1 MMGQTTTYQLISQI
15 SESSTVGWGN
25 KSPWNLKTNL
35 LDVLPCHLLQPSP
48 RQVQSFCFHEKYHG
62 MSRKVGDPSRRGL
75 GCSRSHS
82 AHRFTGEATGL
93 QTVHPRGWG
102 IFRWVK
108 PLQVVSQKTNG
119 WNLKMG
125 GFLGKGYSFWNPFI
139 KFQISVR
146 RVRFRFRLKQYGSNE
161 KQQAKKTLLWK
172 KRSQNFDVSVVW
184 GWCGMRCSCFR
195 YQLKYGLKN
204 VAMFLVGSLSFRES
218 WGQKIMKTRRYYFP
232 HGSPWPG
239 CCWQLNTFLLVW
251 LVLKS
256 SNIVYWELWEE
267 SWCHV
272 TSIWSRNKSLGS
284 DQMVEDGEFLAS
296 KFRTNFRLCMEQAT
310 NGHLEALFQGPC
322 PSGSSHIKS
331 VFNRW
336 NKTTTTFGM
345 FTTFFS
351 PFWNFQGYITRALN
365 QGNKKHR
372 KERIFMMLKAS
383 PTT

>member
-1 MMGQTTTYQLISQI
+1 MFSRKIPWNVTKGEWSKLPRFGVQQI
-15 SESSTVGWGN
+15 SFCSSFYWWSDWAANASPPNMGHFQVGGGSQQN
-25 KSPWNLKTNL
+25 QK
-35 LDVLPCHLLQPSP
+35 
-48 RQVQSFCFHEKYHG
+48 
-62 MSRKVGDPSRRGL
+62 
-75 GCSRSHS
+75 
-82 AHRFTGEATGL
+82 
-93 QTVHPRGWG
+93 
-102 IFRWVK
+102 
-108 PLQVVSQKTNG
+108 LQVVSQKNERLKPENG
-119 WNLKMG
+119 G

-139 KFQISVR
+139 KFQISFLGVYD
-146 RVRFRFRLKQYGSNE
+146 FRFWLKQNGGNG
-161 KQQAKKTLLWK
+161 KKAHQKTASVK
-172 KRSQNFDVSVVW
+172 KKIPEFWRFSGVGGGVV
-184 GWCGMRCSCFR
+184 RCSCFR

-272 TSIWSRNKSLGS
+272 TSSDHETKVLVQIRWLKMGNFWLRNSERIFVFAWSRP
-284 DQMVEDGEFLAS
+284 QMAIWKLF
-296 KFRTNFRLCMEQAT
+296 FRDR
-310 NGHLEALFQGPC
+310 C

-331 VFNRW
+331 VFDRW

-345 FTTFFS
+345 FTTIFS

-372 KERIFMMLKAS
+372 KERIFMMLKTS
-383 PTT
+383 PTTQSTPILVGFGWELLVHLLWPVPKLEPSFQ